1 MKHFES
7 LRRLHYRKS
16 KTIEITH
23 GSHIYKHPK
32 VQTIPRPANCF
43 ISHLIENFLILSF
56 IQNLTAKFPQSPV
69 IHYAYSSWIK
79 NTMAKQSIVFETTV
93 LFENSLGC
101 YGNLPN
107 LTIRRCFLKIERIR
121 AARDFIIWRFAF
133 RICRRTWVRNVNYRC
148 NYYIDW
154 LYINHEIVDSFKA

>member
-121 AARDFIIWRFAF
+121 AARDFIIWRFAV

-148 NYYIDW
+148 NYYID
-154 LYINHEIVDSFKA
+154 

>member
-1 MKHFES
+1 MKYFES
-7 LRRLHYRKS
+7 LRRL
-16 KTIEITH
+16 ITENQRQLELFLV
-23 GSHIYKHPK
+23 HIFTGTQGTNNTMA
-32 VQTIPRPANCF
+32 VNCF

-69 IHYAYSSWIK
+69 VHYAYSSWIK

-107 LTIRRCFLKIERIR
+107 LTIKRCFLKIERIR

>member
-69 IHYAYSSWIK
+69 VHYAYSSWIK

-121 AARDFIIWRFAF
+121 AARDFIIWRFAV

-148 NYYIDW
+148 NDYIDW